1 MSPRIFIVYLKNP
14 EQFSCRTSHF
24 LSGFIWCVCV
34 RYHLTCSFIFCISWK
49 VTVLSKLRA
58 LIIFRLNIF
67 VYNTASHQKAL
78 HARLFLCQQ
87 WFKFV
92 HLVRVMTAGSFH
104 CKGLFP
110 PLQLVICGSITV
122 FLNNLLSSYLL
133 SIDNP
138 WINKLF
144 PWKWQIVIFF
154 KKILF
159 CLYLLAHTFPQR
171 RNSCFLFPSFLKIEY
186 CCGFMVFSEFT
197 MLNSAITFFFYA

>member
-1 MSPRIFIVYLKNP
+1 MSIRRIQNSSLVEL
-14 EQFSCRTSHF
+14 
-24 LSGFIWCVCV
+24 L
-34 RYHLTCSFIFCISWK
+34 IFCLDLFDVCEVSFN
-49 VTVLSKLRA
+49 LFFHLLYFLESNSMSKLRA

-122 FLNNLLSSYLL
+122 FLSNLLSS
-133 SIDNP
+133 
-138 WINKLF
+138 
-144 PWKWQIVIFF
+144 
-154 KKILF
+154 
-159 CLYLLAHTFPQR
+159 
-171 RNSCFLFPSFLKIEY
+171 
-186 CCGFMVFSEFT
+186 
-197 MLNSAITFFFYA
+197 